1 METPLKYKIDI
12 SGMKFGKWTV
22 KSFDDSGK
30 KLPHWNCVCECGT
43 KRSVWAAD
51 LKRGR
56 STNCGCEK
64 NKRWSESLTTHNMSR
79 HPAYRSW
86 TYMRSRCGN
95 PNDDGYALY
104 GGRGITVCQ
113 QWETFPQFWKD
124 MGETWAV
131 GLSLDRID
139 VDGPY
144 SPENCRWAT
153 AKEQADNRRD
163 KRFID
168 TPQGKM
174 KVEEASRIFGVSI
187 PTLRSRIRY
196 GWTDPEKMVSKPR

>member
-1 METPLKYKIDI
+1 
-12 SGMKFGKWTV
+12 
-22 KSFDDSGK
+22 
-30 KLPHWNCVCECGT
+30 
-43 KRSVWAAD
+43 
-51 LKRGR
+51 
-56 STNCGCEK
+56 
-64 NKRWSESLTTHNMSR
+64 
-79 HPAYRSW
+79 
-86 TYMRSRCGN
+86 MRSRCGN